1 MKTQKSFSIIYC
13 SCTIRIW
20 DCSQITC
27 ELSNEGP
34 FTDYV
39 WTVKDKLHYRRH
51 QNLTIG
57 RYILWWKCNCTYVLN
72 MVQVS
77 SYVKIITNLFVG
89 FLERKLLIAD
99 WPYIHKTIVEKNL
112 KTRAV
117 FSNRNLKSH
126 KMVGW
131 FYNCVCVCS
140 IFSRSIVLL

>member
-1 MKTQKSFSIIYC
+1 MG
-13 SCTIRIW
+13 
-20 DCSQITC
+20 
-27 ELSNEGP
+27 L
-34 FTDYV
+34 FTNYV

-77 SYVKIITNLFVG
+77 SYVKIITNLFFG
-89 FLERKLLIAD
+89 FLERKMFTCWLAIYKYSQNNC
-99 WPYIHKTIVEKNL
+99 WKNL

-117 FSNRNLKSH
+117 FSNKNLKSH

-140 IFSRSIVLL
+140 IFFQKHCFIIKGSCHQGVGGNAVIILQKENIFSQ